1 MEDVSKKE
9 RTEEEPKGRGRGRS
23 KGEEKRG
30 YIENIKRRWKERSGS
45 GAKGYGRL
53 GVDMK
58 RGGEG
63 KGEEWEGGY
72 GKRGKTCNA
81 REEK

>member
-53 GVDMK
+53 GGM
-58 RGGEG
+58 GGGIWEEG
-63 KGEEWEGGY
+63 KNVQCAGR
-72 GKRGKTCNA
+72 KINIS
-81 REEK
+81 